1 MVEWDR
7 RGTRSALLARG
18 QWVLVAVF
26 KSPPRDAL
34 PLGVAMSIELPLNS
48 MSVAEK
54 LQLMETSWSSL
65 CQNPGDVRSP
75 EWHKEIAS
83 TAYSSTRERRS
94 KRVMVGD
101 EAKTRLL
108 KLGQ

>member
-1 MVEWDR
+1 
-7 RGTRSALLARG
+7 
-18 QWVLVAVF
+18 
-26 KSPPRDAL
+26 
-34 PLGVAMSIELPLNS
+34 MSIELPLNS

-54 LQLMETSWSSL
+54 LQLMETIWSSL

-75 EWHKEIAS
+75 EWHKEILAER
-83 TAYSSTRERRS
+83 TRRLENGEATVSSW
-94 KRVMVGD
+94 D